1 MRKVLT
7 AAILVGAVS
16 LGSIAVA
23 QVKPLGPDGQYEPS
37 LATQQ
42 TMTVDPAMSM
52 PADQSAQDARMIAS
66 DQEVGEARRAYR
78 AACDRVESTGFC
90 ECVTAG
96 VAQALHPSEV
106 RIAARTSATASRR
119 KAMRRWRQKPTA
131 PLGCRVQRRASSRS
145 KRIMPTPARNS
156 AANLRRPPPQQ
167 SHPRPPARARGLR
180 SPPGRL

>member
-1 MRKVLT
+1 MRKVFA

-23 QVKPLGPDGQYEPS
+23 QVKPLNADGQYEPS
-37 LATQQ
+37 LTIQQ
-42 TMTVDPAMSM
+42 TVAVDPAMSM
-52 PADQSAQDARMIAS
+52 PADPSAQDARMIAS

-106 RIAARTSATASRR
+106 RVAARTIGDRITAEGDA
-119 KAMRRWRQKPTA
+119 AMSSETDSTA
-131 PLGCRVQRRASSRS
+131 GLES
-145 KRIMPTPARNS
+145 S
-156 AANLRRPPPQQ
+156 AARIEQVEGHYADACAQ
-167 SHPRPPARARGLR
+167 FRG
-180 SPPGRL
+180 

>member
-106 RIAARTSATASRR
+106 RIAARTVGDRITAQGDA
-119 KAMRRWRQKPTA
+119 AM
-131 PLGCRVQRRASSRS
+131 ASETDSTIGLQS
-145 KRIMPTPARNS
+145 S
-156 AANLRRPPPQQ
+156 AARIEQVEAHYADACAQ
-167 SHPRPPARARGLR
+167 FRG
-180 SPPGRL
+180 